1 METPFCLEILGVHI
15 YYLDGVE
22 MSNEN
27 GVLRKL
33 LWLYLSFPYYAV
45 SLALGARIIGDG
57 FSELDIWVIS
67 LSVQAV
73 FHLITGLEMS
83 IHKPSKNRRCYPTMK
98 MSSVFQPLR

>member
-1 METPFCLEILGVHI
+1 
-15 YYLDGVE
+15 

-57 FSELDIWVIS
+57 FLSWILWVIS

-73 FHLITGLEMS
+73 FPYDDWVGEV
-83 IHKPSKNRRCYPTMK
+83 YPQTIK
-98 MSSVFQPLR
+98 K